1 MTESDRHLDE
11 LLLQYRAACPDVDAS
26 AEFMPRLW
34 ARIDSRRSFPLVFQR
49 LARVLVTASA
59 AACLVL
65 AALNLAPHSAERLH
79 TKYAT
84 YADALSAESALERT
98 YFADSNQK
106 PQPAPVNYRH

>member
-1 MTESDRHLDE
+1 MTDFDRHLDE
-11 LLLQYRAACPDVDAS
+11 LLLQYRDACPEVEAS
-26 AEFMPRLW
+26 TDFMPRLW
-34 ARIDSRRSFPLVFQR
+34 ARIDSRRSFPFVFQR

-98 YFADSNQK
+98 YFADANQK
-106 PQPAPVNYRH
+106 PQTAPVNHRH